1 MADADFNRDCITAH
15 NSLAY
20 TKPSQNLKYRH
31 PLGLMLKGCE
41 IQHHWKWS
49 SMRPVTCLDALYDL
63 WLSYPQLKMKNRE
76 LTYKKSSQTYKLGII
91 HLQCPYLID
100 HSSALS
106 VQLNQRGM
114 IFCVVTRILIIF
126 WTSGLWI
133 TWSLWTLRTHR
144 KT

>member
-1 MADADFNRDCITAH
+1 
-15 NSLAY
+15 
-20 TKPSQNLKYRH
+20 
-31 PLGLMLKGCE
+31 MLKGCE
-41 IQHHWKWS
+41 IQHHWKWP
-49 SMRPVTCLDALYDL
+49 SMGPVTCFDVFYDL

-114 IFCVVTRILIIF
+114 IFCVVTQILMIF